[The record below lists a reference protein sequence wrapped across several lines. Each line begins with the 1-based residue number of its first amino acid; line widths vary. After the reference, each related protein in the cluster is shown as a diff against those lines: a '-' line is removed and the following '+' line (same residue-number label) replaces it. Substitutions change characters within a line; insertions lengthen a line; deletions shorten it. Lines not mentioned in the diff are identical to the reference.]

1 MPSLRLRAVV
11 DGQPDHERAFV
22 LYWMTAHRRH
32 DFNYGLQ
39 RAVEWA
45 KELGKP
51 LVVLEAL
58 RCDYRWASDRIHRF
72 VIRGMV
78 DNAKRFETRG
88 VTYLAYVEPKA
99 GDAKGLLARLAKHA
113 ALVVTDD
120 FPCFFLPR
128 MLEAA
133 ARCVDTRLEA
143 VDGNGLLPIRAADKD
158 FGRAYDF
165 RRFLQRTLV
174 EHIFDF
180 PKPDPLRAAGLP
192 TLEALPKSVARWHF
206 SSADELSTIDLA
218 KLPIDHSVGL
228 VELRG
233 GSRAAG
239 VCVRRFLSDRLDRYA
254 DERNAVDEPA
264 ASGLSPYLHFG
275 HVSAHRIFRDLAH
288 AEDWDPGTLVPTSA
302 GKREGWWGMS
312 RGAESFLDEL
322 ITWRELGYNKC
333 VFDPRYR
340 EFESLPAWVRKNF
353 AETASDPREHVYSL
367 EQFETAQTHD
377 EIWNAAQRELVETGS
392 MHNYLRMLWG
402 KKILE
407 WTPSP
412 KVALEV
418 MIELNNKYALDGR
431 NPNSYSGIF
440 WVLGRYDRPWA
451 PRRPIFGTVRFMS
464 SASTKKKLKLKRYLS
479 RFGG

>member
-1 MPSLRLRAVV
+1 
-11 DGQPDHERAFV
+11 
-22 LYWMTAHRRH
+22 MTAQRRH

-51 LVVLEAL
+51 LVILEAL
-58 RCDYRWASDRIHRF
+58 RCDYRWASARIHQF
-72 VIRGMV
+72 VIDGMV

-88 VTYLAYVEPKA
+88 ATYLAYVEPEL
-99 GDAKGLLARLAKHA
+99 GGGKGLLRTLAADA
-113 ALVVTDD
+113 AVVVTDD

-128 MLEAA
+128 MLDAA
-133 ARCVDTRLEA
+133 AKSVDARLEA
-143 VDGNGLLPIRAADKD
+143 IDSNGILPIRAADKD

-165 RRFLQRTLV
+165 RRFLQRTLPD
-174 EHIFDF
+174 HILEF
-180 PKPDPLRAAGLP
+180 PRPDPLRGAKLP
-192 TLEALPKSVARWHF
+192 ALGKLPKSLAKWEFLAAEQLEAV
-206 SSADELSTIDLA
+206 ELA
-218 KLPIDHSVGL
+218 KLPIDHSVGSGQ
-228 VELRG
+228 LRG
-233 GSRAAG
+233 GSRAG
-239 VCVRRFLSDRLDRYA
+239 GICVRRFLSNRLERYA

-275 HVSAHRIFRDLAH
+275 HVSAHRIFRDLVH
-288 AEDWDPGTLVPTSA
+288 GEDWDPSVLVPTSA

-333 VFDPRYR
+333 VFSPDYR
-340 EFESLPAWVRKNF
+340 EFESLPEWIQKNF
-353 AETASDPREHVYSL
+353 NGTAADKREYVYSL
-367 EQFETAQTHD
+367 EEFEAAQTHD
-377 EIWNAAQRELVETGS
+377 EIWNAAQRELVQTGC

-412 KVALEV
+412 RRALEI

-464 SASTKKKLKLKRYLS
+464 SASTKKKLKLARYLE
-479 RFGG
+479 RFGAEAPLELPAVR